1 MLKKTLYPKTRRIP
15 ENGPL
20 VTVTEKMDGCNLTIF
35 KLNGEIQF
43 AQNNWIFSMDEM
55 VSDKQSRINSYGGLK
70 LWAQQHREDLERD
83 LVEGAA
89 ITGEWMRETAKSY
102 PADVVEKNFYMF
114 AKANI
119 GEGQSGPILTNIRW
133 DRNLFK
139 YPFANQEIPDYI
151 GVVPLVYEGHI
162 HTSKEVLDAMY
173 EQYTSKVGGRKV
185 EGFVICSN
193 NIIQKYVRMRKG
205 KLVEYHEDWR
215 KSA

>member
-119 GEGQSGPILTNIRW
+119 GEGQSGPMLTNIRW

>member
-119 GEGQSGPILTNIRW
+119 GEGQSGPMLTNIRW

-139 YPFANQEIPDYI
+139 HPFANQEIPDYI